1 MLQKKKKIKLNQ
13 KELKQDELLNFVEKT
28 TVWYYAN
35 QKKVLIV
42 AAIIIILS
50 GGMYWYTYSSRTKN
64 ETASAELGKI
74 YSLYDNQQYQQAI
87 DGNPAAKIPVP
98 GLKTI
103 ADSYS
108 GTNAG
113 EIARLL
119 LANSYYALG
128 KINEAM
134 HEYDNCSL
142 ADPRLKA
149 AVLAGIASCYEV
161 EKKYADAAAQ
171 YQKAASFGESV
182 PATPEYMFNAA
193 RCFGLSGQSETAI
206 ELLNRLKSEFP
217 LSQYARDID
226 RYLVEFAG

>member
-1 MLQKKKKIKLNQ
+1 MLKAKKKIKLNQ

-35 QKKVLIV
+35 QQKVLIV
-42 AAIIIILS
+42 AAIIIVIT

-64 ETASAELGKI
+64 ESASSELGKI
-74 YSLYDNQQYQQAI
+74 YAMYDNQQYQQAI
-87 DGNPAAKIPVP
+87 DGNPEAKIP

-103 ADSYS
+103 ADMYS

-113 EIARLL
+113 EVARLL

-128 KINEAM
+128 KTDDAM
-134 HEYDNCSL
+134 KEYENCSL
-142 ADPRLKA
+142 ADSRLKA
-149 AVLAGIASCYEV
+149 AVYAGVAACYES
-161 EKKYADAAAQ
+161 KKNYADAATQ

-182 PATPEYMFNAA
+182 PGTAEYMFNAA
-193 RCFGLSGQSETAI
+193 RCFSLSGQSESAI
-206 ELLNRLKSEFP
+206 ELLKRIKSEFP